1 MARGWQD
8 FLIQYLLG
16 ILHLI
21 FFCTTPKGTSKT
33 FNVNSLYPFVHISL
47 SSINLSLFYKYLSLS
62 SIYLYLSAMYLS
74 TSLGAWIAEWSSHST
89 MEIWNIM
96 PCAVRS
102 IHGDNYSFS
111 AQVKHLSSTFREDR
125 VKEAE
130 KQLLILL
137 FVKKLLKFVLF
148 YESVL
153 KITKMEN
160 ISLYLLSI
168 YIFYLPIYIFSVPV
182 FLLSKSLTSL
192 FLCFFSGSNLSKFL
206 F

>member
-1 MARGWQD
+1 
-8 FLIQYLLG
+8 
-16 ILHLI
+16 
-21 FFCTTPKGTSKT
+21 
-33 FNVNSLYPFVHISL
+33 
-47 SSINLSLFYKYLSLS
+47 
-62 SIYLYLSAMYLS
+62 
-74 TSLGAWIAEWSSHST
+74 
-89 MEIWNIM
+89 M
-96 PCAVRS
+96 PCTVRS
-102 IHGDNYSFS
+102 ILGDNYSFS

-192 FLCFFSGSNLSKFL
+192 FLCFFSGSTLSKFL
-206 F
+206 LFVAVVAVVVWFVPFVPPCLRSIYFPCGPGEIRT